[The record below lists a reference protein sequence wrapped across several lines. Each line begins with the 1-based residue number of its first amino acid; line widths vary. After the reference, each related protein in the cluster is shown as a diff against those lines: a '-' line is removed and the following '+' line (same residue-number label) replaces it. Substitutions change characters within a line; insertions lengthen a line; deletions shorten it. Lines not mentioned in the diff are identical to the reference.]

1 MLRRGA
7 ELSDVVTS
15 ITEWCM
21 KILSDER
28 HANFI
33 YLFII
38 FCCGHHADFDREINS
53 SRLALHT

>member
-21 KILSDER
+21 KILTDER

-38 FCCGHHADFDREINS
+38 FCWGHNADF
-53 SRLALHT
+53 LTGK